1 MDGGLAWREGGTRA
15 SPEREDSRS
24 RLHRLGAAALTD
36 RELLGLLWGEAE
48 VEGERGGPVP
58 EALLE
63 EGLRSLAQH
72 DPFDLAEY
80 PGVGPARAAQ
90 LVAALELGRR
100 SQGPCEGRLR
110 LRTPHEIYR
119 YLAPRLASLRKE
131 VFHVLCFNGRNVL
144 LRDVRVAEGSGT
156 ACPVDPREVFA
167 AALSSRATAIVLA
180 HNHPS
185 GDPEPSDADLTLTR
199 QLCGGAQLLN
209 LGVLDHLVLGDGTY
223 ASMLERNLMP
233 RRFA

>member
-15 SPEREDSRS
+15 IPEAEDSRS
-24 RLHRLGAAALTD
+24 RLHRLGVAALTD
-36 RELLGLLWGEAE
+36 RELLGLLWGETETQEAH
-48 VEGERGGPVP
+48 GGPVP

-80 PGVGPARAAQ
+80 PGVGPERAAR

-100 SQGPCEGRLR
+100 LSGPCERRPR
-110 LRTPHEIYR
+110 LRTPHEIYK
-119 YLAPRLASLRKE
+119 YLAPRLATLRKE
-131 VFHVLCFNGRNVL
+131 VFHVLCLNGRNVL
-144 LRDVRVAEGSGT
+144 LRDLKIAEGSAS

-185 GDPEPSDADLTLTR
+185 GDPEPSESDLALTR
-199 QLCGGAQLLN
+199 LLCSGAQLLN
-209 LGVLDHLVLGDGTY
+209 LGVLDHLVVGDGAYT
-223 ASMLERNLMP
+223 SLLERNLMP
-233 RRFA
+233 RQAA